1 MPFVQ
6 RDRIR
11 VETGVPSVTDGT
23 ANVKILSI
31 VWNKN
36 CRVTVAMIGV
46 LKIRKPL
53 RILTKKFKDLQLQL
67 D

>member
-11 VETGVPSVTDGT
+11 VETGVPCVTDGT

-36 CRVTVAMIGV
+36 CRVTVAMI
-46 LKIRKPL
+46 
-53 RILTKKFKDLQLQL
+53 
-67 D
+67 